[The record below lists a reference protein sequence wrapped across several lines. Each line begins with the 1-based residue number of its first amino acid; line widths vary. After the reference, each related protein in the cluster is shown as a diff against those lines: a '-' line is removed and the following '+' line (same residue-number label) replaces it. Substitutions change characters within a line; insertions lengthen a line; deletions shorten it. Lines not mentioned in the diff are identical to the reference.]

1 MRRWTRSLT
10 VGAVVAVA
18 VLKLAACTTISVSST
33 HYLGVPQFAPSDP
46 NAVEIL
52 RRVPKRPQEKL
63 GEVYLE
69 PSGNPSV
76 GELEQALR
84 GEAAKLGA
92 DAAVVVYDRYKR
104 VGTVIQ
110 GPWWARSARPIYGRT
125 IVAVAIRYTG
135 R

>member
-1 MRRWTRSLT
+1 
-10 VGAVVAVA
+10 
-18 VLKLAACTTISVSST
+18 LALSACTTISVSST
-33 HYLGVPQFAPSDP
+33 HSLGVPQFAPTDP

-52 RRVPKRPQEKL
+52 RRVPKRAHEKL

-69 PSGNPSV
+69 PSGSPSV
-76 GELEQALR
+76 AELEEALR

-92 DAAVVVYDRYKR
+92 DAAVVVFDRYKR
-104 VGTVIQ
+104 VGTVTQ

-125 IVAVAIRYTG
+125 IVAVAVRYIR